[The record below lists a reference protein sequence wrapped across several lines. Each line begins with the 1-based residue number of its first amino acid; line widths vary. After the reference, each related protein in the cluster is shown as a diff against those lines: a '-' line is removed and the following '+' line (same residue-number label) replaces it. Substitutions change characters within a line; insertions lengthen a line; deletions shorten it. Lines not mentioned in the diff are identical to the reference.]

1 MQEFKINSFS
11 SYLESKKQK
20 ESLIESINKDF
31 IKQSNIATVAIAKD
45 IINNVIIDKLNKL
58 IAQAKNEEVIRLT
71 VGKNKV
77 LNNWNDSLKNL
88 ANEKESILSIVT
100 SNLKQKKR
108 VHKLSKA
115 KSDAISEVK
124 YIAYIGGTA
133 EYQEV
138 LTQDDDINLAI
149 RFIDI
154 ERELDNIQ
162 ENIKWTIDDFNNS
175 IKNLNINYI
184 ENDFS
189 LEFEILEQN
198 SKFTHL
204 MTIEDLDPE
213 LNYLLYGQED
223 DYDQYKES
231 LVEIQALNQELQEL
245 NKKMQSL

>member
-1 MQEFKINSFS
+1 MQQFKINSFS
-11 SYLESKKQK
+11 SYLDAKNQK
-20 ESLIESINKDF
+20 ASLIESINKDF

-58 IAQAKNEEVIRLT
+58 IDQAKNEDVIRLT
-71 VGKNKV
+71 ANKNNELKKCD
-77 LNNWNDSLKNL
+77 DSLKNL
-88 ANEKESILSIVT
+88 VCEKESILSIVT

-115 KSDAISEVK
+115 KSDAISDVK
-124 YIAYIGGTA
+124 YVAYIGGTA

-149 RFIDI
+149 RFLEI
-154 ERELDNIQ
+154 EDELDKIQ
-162 ENIKWTIDDFNNS
+162 EDIKKTTDDFNNS

-231 LVEIQALNQELQEL
+231 LAKIQSLNKELQEL
-245 NKKMQSL
+245 NNNI

>member
-1 MQEFKINSFS
+1 MQQFKINSFS
-11 SYLESKKQK
+11 SYLEAKKQK
-20 ESLIESINKDF
+20 ESLIEAINKDF

-58 IAQAKNEEVIRLT
+58 IDQAKNEDVIKLT
-71 VGKNKV
+71 ANKNNELKKCD
-77 LNNWNDSLKNL
+77 DSLKNL
-88 ANEKESILSIVT
+88 VCEKESILSIVT

-115 KSDAISEVK
+115 KSDAISDVK
-124 YIAYIGGTA
+124 YVAYITGTA

-149 RFIDI
+149 RFLEI
-154 ERELDNIQ
+154 EDELDKIQ
-162 ENIKWTIDDFNNS
+162 EDIKKTTDDFNNS

-204 MTIEDLDPE
+204 MIIEDLDPE

-231 LVEIQALNQELQEL
+231 LAKIQALNKELQEL
-245 NKKMQSL
+245 NNNI

>member
-1 MQEFKINSFS
+1 MQQFKINSFS
-11 SYLESKKQK
+11 SYLDAKNQK
-20 ESLIESINKDF
+20 ASLIESINKDF
-31 IKQSNIATVAIAKD
+31 IKQSNIATVVIAKD

-58 IAQAKNEEVIRLT
+58 IDQAKNEDVIKLT
-71 VGKNKV
+71 ANKNNELKKCD
-77 LNNWNDSLKNL
+77 DSLKNL
-88 ANEKESILSIVT
+88 VCEKESILSIVT

-115 KSDAISEVK
+115 KSDAISDVK
-124 YIAYIGGTA
+124 YVAYIGGTA

-149 RFIDI
+149 RFLEI
-154 ERELDNIQ
+154 EDELDKIQ
-162 ENIKWTIDDFNNS
+162 EDIKKTTDDFNNS

-204 MTIEDLDPE
+204 MIIEDLDPE

-231 LVEIQALNQELQEL
+231 LAKIQALNKELQEL
-245 NKKMQSL
+245 NNNI